1 MERAPDDPMPDGHH
15 HHGQAHGHGHDHSHS
30 HDHGAATAANE
41 RRIFWVMCITAG
53 FMVVEAGG
61 GLMAGSLAL
70 LADAGH
76 MLTDA
81 AALAL
86 AWFAFRLGRRPAD
99 TQRSFGYH
107 RAQVLAAF
115 VNGSVLIVVVIGIA
129 IEAARRLTAPVPVDG
144 TTMLAIGGLG
154 LVINLVAF
162 ALLHGDENLN
172 VQGAALHVLGDLLG
186 SVAAVGAGIV
196 IMQTGWTPID
206 PILSIAV
213 AALVLRSA
221 WALLRRSGHILLEG
235 TPDWL
240 DVSALRGALAAA
252 VPGVSDIHH
261 VHVWSLTSERPLIT
275 LHATVAPGADRDA
288 VLGGVH
294 DYLVAHYGIGHTTI
308 QLEEGPCLDE
318 AASPAHH

>member
-1 MERAPDDPMPDGHH
+1 M
-15 HHGQAHGHGHDHSHS
+15 
-30 HDHGAATAANE
+30 
-41 RRIFWVMCITAG
+41 
-53 FMVVEAGG
+53 
-61 GLMAGSLAL
+61 
-70 LADAGH
+70 
-76 MLTDA
+76 
-81 AALAL
+81 
-86 AWFAFRLGRRPAD
+86 
-99 TQRSFGYH
+99 
-107 RAQVLAAF
+107 
-115 VNGSVLIVVVIGIA
+115 
-129 IEAARRLTAPVPVDG
+129 
-144 TTMLAIGGLG
+144 
-154 LVINLVAF
+154 
-162 ALLHGDENLN
+162 
-172 VQGAALHVLGDLLG
+172 HVLGDLLG